1 MTPADLR
8 AASMARHPSATGAT
22 AVISAAILQTLR
34 LGPVTATLAVS
45 ANVLVARAVTTT
57 LGRRVWPDQVSPVV
71 ARLAVDGVVEIDRTS
86 NGQHWERVALTTF
99 GRQGLRNSEIGQHES
114 LTVQP

>member
-71 ARLAVDGVVEIDRTS
+71 AALAVEGLVEVERTS
-86 NGQHWERVALTTF
+86 NGQHWV
-99 GRQGLRNSEIGQHES
+99 SVS
-114 LTVQP
+114 LTGTGREQLRAREIAQHQAVEV